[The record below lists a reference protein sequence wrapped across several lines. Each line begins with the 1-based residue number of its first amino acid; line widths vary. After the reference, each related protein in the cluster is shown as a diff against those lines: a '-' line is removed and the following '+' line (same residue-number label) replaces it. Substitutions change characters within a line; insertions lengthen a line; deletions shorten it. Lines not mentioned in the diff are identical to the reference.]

1 MSKDHDFLFHIQ
13 HRILLHWGRT
23 KDRMPMCVFEAAVE
37 FPCHYAGPH
46 FMALQLTDRSVEVA
60 PVGYAGAFSRL

>member
-1 MSKDHDFLFHIQ
+1 
-13 HRILLHWGRT
+13 
-23 KDRMPMCVFEAAVE
+23 MCVFEAAVE